1 MSNINLSDVKKITI
15 EIGKDMDGRHVVVR
29 GDGLV
34 YDISKTIENKE
45 TARQVINFRGEVV
58 YTIMIE
64 YKE

>member
-1 MSNINLSDVKKITI
+1 MNNINLSDVKKITI
-15 EIGKDMDGRHVVVR
+15 EIGKDMDGRHVVVQ
-29 GDGLV
+29 GDELAFIV
-34 YDISKTIENKE
+34 EKMIENKE